1 MIETGANSFDFYEVP
16 KPRHGNNQ
24 TPVSAVGLDNGECTS
39 VGTGEDLP
47 VQPITGENIEIYNR
61 DLGTDRGINTQKETG
76 GEPDIYI
83 PKVKEIVI
91 SRPVATGKERPAYTP
106 PKKEGFVF

>member
-1 MIETGANSFDFYEVP
+1 MPSPGQS
-16 KPRHGNNQ
+16 
-24 TPVSAVGLDNGECTS
+24 VSA
-39 VGTGEDLP
+39 EDI
-47 VQPITGENIEIYNR
+47 QIDNR

-91 SRPVATGKERPAYTP
+91 SRPVATGKERPAYIP

>member
-1 MIETGANSFDFYEVP
+1 MPSPG
-16 KPRHGNNQ
+16 Q
-24 TPVSAVGLDNGECTS
+24 S
-39 VGTGEDLP
+39 VLAEDI
-47 VQPITGENIEIYNR
+47 QIDNR
-61 DLGTDRGINTQKETG
+61 DLGTDRVINTQKETG
-76 GEPDIYI
+76 GASDIYI